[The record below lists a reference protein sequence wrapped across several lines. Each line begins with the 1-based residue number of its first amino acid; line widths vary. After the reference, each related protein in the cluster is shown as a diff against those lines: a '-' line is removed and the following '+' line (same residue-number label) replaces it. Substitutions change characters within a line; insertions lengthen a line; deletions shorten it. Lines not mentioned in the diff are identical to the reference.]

1 VNEEDIKQFT
11 AALAVRYLQVTEEYS
26 LSARYFINMDVT
38 TTPTEKF
45 QSARVQAETA
55 YARWLLFNEVIGE
68 LPLDIKQAFFKECEL
83 LKTK

>member
-1 VNEEDIKQFT
+1 MNEEDIKQFT

-38 TTPTEKF
+38 TTPIEKF

-55 YARWLLFNEVIGE
+55 YAKWLLFNEVISE
-68 LPLDIKQAFFKECEL
+68 LPLDIKQAFLKECEL
-83 LKTK
+83 LKSE